1 VKTSRLFY
9 LFGLIFLIYIPFDL
23 KGQNDYPLDINYYN
37 FVRYDK
43 NKFDF
48 PGDSID
54 FERFYSKMDTV
65 ILNGRG
71 KISIV
76 HIGGSH
82 IQADVYSGRTR
93 ERLQSFLP
101 GLNGGRGMVFPYRI
115 ANTNNPG
122 SYKTSSTGEWNT
134 CKNVELNKNCHLGL
148 SGITAITSDSSAT
161 ISFSLRQDSLVK
173 YYFNRI
179 RVFHSINSSSFVP
192 LIEQVNI
199 ILTEINE
206 DLGCSIFYLDN
217 DYYTF
222 TLKLNKTSANQTSFE
237 LYGISLENEDPG
249 IIYHSIGINGASF
262 PSFLRCSLLEKH
274 LIALN
279 PDMVILSLG
288 TNDAYTKKFSPD
300 FYRANYEEMIH
311 IIKKAAPKAAI
322 LNTVANDSYLFRRY
336 PNKNTEL
343 ASEVIHQVAKRY
355 NCGVWNFYEIMGG
368 FNSSKVWRNNNLMRS
383 DLVHFNN
390 EGYLFIG
397 DLLFNA
403 FIQSYDNHIDNLY

>member
-1 VKTSRLFY
+1 M
-9 LFGLIFLIYIPFDL
+9 IFLIYLPIEL

-37 FVRYDK
+37 FVRYEK

-54 FERFYSKMDTV
+54 FERFYAKMDTA

-82 IQADVYSGRTR
+82 IQADIYSGRTR
-93 ERLQSFLP
+93 ERLQSFFP
-101 GLNGGRGMVFPYRI
+101 GLNGGRGMIFPYRI

-122 SYKTSSTGEWNT
+122 SYKTSSTGEWNA
-134 CKNVELNKNCHLGL
+134 CKNVDLDKSCHIGL
-148 SGITAITSDSSAT
+148 SGITAITNDSSAT
-161 ISFSLRQDSLVK
+161 INFSLKQDSLVN

-179 RVFHSINSSSFVP
+179 RIFHSFDSLAFLPFLEN
-192 LIEQVNI
+192 VNVI
-199 ILTEINE
+199 HAEVNE
-206 DLGCSIFYLDN
+206 DLGCSIFYLDK
-217 DYYTF
+217 DYNSF
-222 TLKLNKTSANQTSFE
+222 TLGLKKTSSKQVVFE
-237 LYGISLENEDPG
+237 LYGISLENDDPG

-274 LIALN
+274 LKALN
-279 PDMVILSLG
+279 PDMIILSLG
-288 TNDAYTKKFSPD
+288 TNDAYTKKFKPD
-300 FYRANYEEMIH
+300 FYMANYEEMIH
-311 IIKKAAPKAAI
+311 IIKKVAPKAAI
-322 LNTVANDSYLFRRY
+322 LTTVANDSYLYRRY

-343 ASEVIHQVAKRY
+343 AAGVIYQVAKRY

-368 FNSSKVWRNNNLMRS
+368 FNSSKVWRNNNLMVN
-383 DLVHFNN
+383 DLIHFNN